1 MRMPN
6 NTFVNKYK
14 NLYLKHLGICRVTQ
28 KLTYISNFLNLKALQ
43 TLNFEY

>member
-6 NTFVNKYK
+6 NTFVN
-14 NLYLKHLGICRVTQ
+14 NILYLKHLGICRVTQ